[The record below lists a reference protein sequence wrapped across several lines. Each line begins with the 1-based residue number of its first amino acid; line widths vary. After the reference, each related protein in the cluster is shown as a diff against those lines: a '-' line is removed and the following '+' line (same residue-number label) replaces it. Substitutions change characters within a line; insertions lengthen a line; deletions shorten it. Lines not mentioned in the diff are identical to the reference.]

1 MNKTSKGA
9 SIVKKSMKDMCV
21 IDGLTN
27 QEIKAGSMNADLRK
41 KLRVDRAR
49 KQTAGVTTAGMSV
62 EDPS

>member
-1 MNKTSKGA
+1 
-9 SIVKKSMKDMCV
+9 MKDMCV